1 LSERRKVLIAYDS
14 SSSGDYAL
22 QWAFDGLIQDGND
35 HVVLVTAVEQSQP
48 LIRFNFNKGEDEIRT
63 EIQKVSLLSV
73 RYEAI
78 QAVHETLASLFRKRD
93 ISCQS
98 FILEG
103 DARDVILEVADK
115 TRADCIVMG
124 ARGLNAVHRAVL
136 GSASLFITQE
146 AQVPVVVVK

>member
-63 EIQKVSLLSV
+63 EIQKVT
-73 RYEAI
+73 I